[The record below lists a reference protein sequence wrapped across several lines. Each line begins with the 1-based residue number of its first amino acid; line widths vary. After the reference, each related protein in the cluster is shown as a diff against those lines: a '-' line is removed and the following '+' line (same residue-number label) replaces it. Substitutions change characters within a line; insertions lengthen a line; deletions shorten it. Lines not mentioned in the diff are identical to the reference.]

1 MGKSMERNVERESE
15 KMSWWVDLGYLP
27 FENGNGDF
35 PRTGQVIRYYR
46 EQKRDDGG
54 RAWTQS
60 RLAAFLT
67 VSEKAVWDIENR
79 DASVD
84 VDRRQRISQCLDI
97 PPILLG
103 IRTREEIL
111 KVVEERRANKAVP
124 IVSTAADS
132 SPLWWVELDYPA
144 FAPGKDGFFP
154 RTGEVVK
161 YYRERAMDTRGKPWT
176 QRRLANALGIETDQ
190 AVWNLEN
197 RDSAL
202 DIERRRFL
210 SRLFNIPPILFGIIT
225 LEEIDKLLEQRRAA
239 RSGIVVVS
247 TRLAASHK
255 LTLDVQEYTAL
266 LES

>member
-111 KVVEERRANKAVP
+111 KVVEHRVKFE
-124 IVSTAADS
+124 
-132 SPLWWVELDYPA
+132 W
-144 FAPGKDGFFP
+144 DGSEP
-154 RTGEVVK
+154 CLT
-161 YYRERAMDTRGKPWT
+161 P
-176 QRRLANALGIETDQ
+176 Q
-190 AVWNLEN
+190 
-197 RDSAL
+197 
-202 DIERRRFL
+202 
-210 SRLFNIPPILFGIIT
+210 
-225 LEEIDKLLEQRRAA
+225 LLERHGLHGVHEI
-239 RSGIVVVS
+239 SVF
-247 TRLAASHK
+247 
-255 LTLDVQEYTAL
+255 L
-266 LES
+266 L